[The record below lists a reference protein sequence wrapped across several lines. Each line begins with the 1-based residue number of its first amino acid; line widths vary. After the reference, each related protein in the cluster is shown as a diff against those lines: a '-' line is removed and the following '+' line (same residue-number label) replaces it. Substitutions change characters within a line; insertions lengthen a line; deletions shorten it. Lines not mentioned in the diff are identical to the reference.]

1 MPLNRART
9 ATGLPRPATLL
20 ITSNVSTVIG
30 AKGRPL
36 TPPGSYKDV
45 GPTIFES
52 QWVGT

>member
-1 MPLNRART
+1 MESFRFQTTPGFLIKGCKNISGDRT
-9 ATGLPRPATLL
+9 A
-20 ITSNVSTVIG
+20 N
-30 AKGRPL
+30 GRPL